1 MHVLSW
7 KSTALQYFLH
17 ICYKSPL
24 HSTKIKMILKDN
36 TCKVYL
42 SLQPQ
47 KTAMKINVQSFSKQ
61 KKTKTKKSIHLM
73 TCMIK
78 RSRQDTLLYV
88 PDD

>member
-1 MHVLSW
+1 MHVLTW

-17 ICYKSPL
+17 VCYKSPL

-36 TCKVYL
+36 TCKVL
-42 SLQPQ
+42 LKSLATENCNEN
-47 KTAMKINVQSFSKQ
+47 KCSVIFK
-61 KKTKTKKSIHLM
+61 KKTETKTKSIHLM

-78 RSRQDTLLYV
+78 RSRQDTLLYI

>member
-17 ICYKSPL
+17 VCYKSPL

-47 KTAMKINVQSFSKQ
+47 KTAMKIMFRVIFKT
-61 KKTKTKKSIHLM
+61 KKTKTKSIHLM

>member
-17 ICYKSPL
+17 VCYKSPL

-47 KTAMKINVQSFSKQ
+47 KTAMKINVQSHFQNKKQ
-61 KKTKTKKSIHLM
+61 KQKIYS
-73 TCMIK
+73 
-78 RSRQDTLLYV
+78 S
-88 PDD
+88 DDMHD

>member
-7 KSTALQYFLH
+7 KSTALQCFLH
-17 ICYKSPL
+17 VCYKSPL

-36 TCKVYL
+36 TCKVFYL

-47 KTAMKINVQSFSKQ
+47 KTAMKINVRSFSKQ
-61 KKTKTKKSIHLM
+61 KQRTKSIHLM

-78 RSRQDTLLYV
+78 RSRQGTLLYI